1 MRLREVIKIDDR
13 EITVKEITVRE
24 IRSFWSEMEA
34 IERNPGIEG
43 SYDVMKRFLP
53 TCVEGVEIDSLEDMA
68 PSEINQIYEAF
79 MRVNATFFEVARQI
93 EGENPLLVGLRK
105 AVLPVL
111 MLRFYELL
119 PLILPSSVLSTL
131 ATAIPGGTGTDSSN
145 EP

>member
-24 IRSFWSEMEA
+24 IRNFWSEMEA
-34 IERNPGIEG
+34 VEQNPGIEG
-43 SYDVMKRFLP
+43 SYDVMRRFLP
-53 TCVEGVEIDSLEDMA
+53 TCVDGVSPEDLEDMT

-79 MRVNATFFEVARQI
+79 MRVNSTFFGVARQI
-93 EGENPLLVGLRK
+93 AGENPLLVGLRK

-131 ATAIPGGTGTDSSN
+131 ATAIPGSTGTDSSK